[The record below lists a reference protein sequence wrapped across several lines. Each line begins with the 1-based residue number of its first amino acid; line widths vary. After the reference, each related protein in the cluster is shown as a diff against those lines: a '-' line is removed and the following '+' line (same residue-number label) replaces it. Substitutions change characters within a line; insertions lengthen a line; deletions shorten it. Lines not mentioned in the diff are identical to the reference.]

1 MSPIP
6 KNLVSKLSENSSK
19 REEFKN
25 LLDYLIDNKYV
36 LYLYSDIGDYYY
48 EDDQDG
54 FIVKAEVYKELKNR
68 KKEEEW
74 DYSILNQA
82 ENELEYKRMLK
93 EATMNMLASTL
104 FERKVFN
111 KLEPVEESETIKELY
126 EEANK
131 NNKEDK

>member
-1 MSPIP
+1 MLFL
-6 KNLVSKLSENSSK
+6 KRNLNFNQLYKCDISE
-19 REEFKN
+19 E
-25 LLDYLIDNKYV
+25 LIGP
-36 LYLYSDIGDYYY
+36 GDYYY

-93 EATMNMLASTL
+93 ETTMNMLASTL